1 MEDTKV
7 ENKKLRVIS
16 GRIYEFFVDYHP
28 QDHQIF
34 IGIEPVF
41 SAVAAQRVLKNLVR
55 EAVNLEPNGE
65 TEELWPDDEKKIT
78 GIGYDLRGL
87 SYDQLRVNL
96 EQTDYRMV

>member
-1 MEDTKV
+1 M

-28 QDHQIF
+28 QEQKLF

-41 SAVAAQRVLKNLVR
+41 SETAAQRVLKNLVR
-55 EAVNLEPNGE
+55 EAVHLEPNGA
-65 TEELWPDDEKKIT
+65 TEELYPDEEKKIT

-87 SYDQLRVNL
+87 SYDQLKVSL
-96 EQTDYRMV
+96 EQTDYRMARA